1 MSRNAVVSNGTV
13 FGVWALGPS
22 IAVVGA
28 LLVIT
33 FVVIE
38 PEASRGLGVGARTV
52 FWVIHVGLGLVSL
65 YAASWLVLPHM
76 MHSLPAWL
84 VLLLAGTCG
93 ALLVAPVSYLVEQ
106 ALPPWLRAFE
116 DEDEWLELFA
126 SRGWLQAIA
135 AEFLQLA
142 PATLGFWMIINLP
155 FFVHRRSFDGGRD
168 PDGTGSPGPVDLD
181 KAEAGRYAESARAEF
196 ISRLP
201 RSLGTNVIAISSDL
215 HYLHVYTDLG
225 RCTIL
230 GSLQQAADAMGD
242 AGMRVHRAHWVARR
256 AIVKIVKKGRHWYC
270 LLSNDLKIP
279 ISRRNKAAV
288 AGWFGHTT
296 RIVTVGQSRAETS
309 GASRGTQSLQR
320 TPAP

>member
-1 MSRNAVVSNGTV
+1 MNRNAVVSNGTV
-13 FGVWALGPS
+13 FGIWTLGRS

-38 PEASRGLGVGARTV
+38 PEASRGLGVAARTV
-52 FWVIHVGLGLVSL
+52 FWVIHVGLGLAAL
-65 YAASWLVLPHM
+65 YAASWLVLPHVM
-76 MHSLPAWL
+76 NSLPAWL
-84 VLLLAGTCG
+84 VLLIAGISA

-106 ALPPWLRAFE
+106 VLPPSLRALE
-116 DEDEWLELFA
+116 DEEEWLNVFA
-126 SRGWLQAIA
+126 SRGWWQAVA

-142 PATLGFWMIINLP
+142 PATLASWMIINLP
-155 FFVHRRSFDGGRD
+155 FLAHRRRLGDAQD
-168 PDGTGSPGPVDLD
+168 HNITGSNETADLD

-201 RSLGTNVIAISSDL
+201 ESLGTNVIAISSDL

-225 RCTIL
+225 RCMIL
-230 GSLQQAADAMGD
+230 GSLQQAADCMGD
-242 AGMRVHRAHWVARR
+242 SGLRVHRTHWVARR
-256 AIVKIVKKGRHWYC
+256 AIVKIVRNGHQWHC

-279 ISRRNKAAV
+279 ISRRNKSTV

-296 RIVTVGQSRAETS
+296 RIVPVSKSSTD
-309 GASRGTQSLQR
+309 AS
-320 TPAP
+320 